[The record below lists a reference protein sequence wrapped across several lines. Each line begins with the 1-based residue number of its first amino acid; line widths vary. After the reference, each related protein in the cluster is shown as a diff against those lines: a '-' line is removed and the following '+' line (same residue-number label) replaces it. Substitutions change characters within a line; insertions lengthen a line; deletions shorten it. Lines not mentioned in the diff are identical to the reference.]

1 MPASGRIWGPVPPDV
16 ARPSIAGPPVTEAT
30 PLLSPDSAASAEAS
44 AAPADRV
51 LIHRLASRDPEALAA
66 LYDRH
71 IGAVFSLAARIVE
84 DSDEAGRVVHE
95 VFDQAWSDVESYDG
109 GRLSVG
115 RWLLEMTRARA
126 IARLRER
133 ETAAREA
140 PATAA
145 AAEAEAPATAA
156 VEAEAPATAAAE
168 AEEPATAA
176 VEAEAPTATE
186 AEAPATAAA
195 EAEEPAT
202 AAAEAEA
209 PATAAAEAVVADAIA
224 AESGAA
230 TLRLPSPAQGS
241 AYDVY
246 GPERADSVRAALA
259 GLPLLQRLGIELA
272 YYEGLTL
279 SQIAGRLEQPP
290 ETINARIRSGL
301 EHIRTALEDPGE

>member
-1 MPASGRIWGPVPPDV
+1 M
-16 ARPSIAGPPVTEAT
+16 TEAT
-30 PLLSPDSAASAEAS
+30 PLLSPDSGAFADAS

-84 DSDEAGRVVHE
+84 EPAEAGRVVHE

-133 ETAAREA
+133 ETAA
-140 PATAA
+140 
-145 AAEAEAPATAA
+145 
-156 VEAEAPATAAAE
+156 VEAPATAAAE
-168 AEEPATAA
+168 AEAPDTAEAVEAEVPDTAA
-176 VEAEAPTATE
+176 VEAEAPDAV
-186 AEAPATAAA
+186 AA
-195 EAEEPAT
+195 EAAV
-202 AAAEAEA
+202 AEAI
-209 PATAAAEAVVADAIA
+209 VASS
-224 AESGAA
+224 EAA
-230 TLRLPSPAQGS
+230 TLHLPAPAQAS

-246 GPERADSVRAALA
+246 GPEEADRVRAALA

-272 YYEGLTL
+272 YFEGLTL

-290 ETINARIRSGL
+290 EMINARIRSGL
-301 EHIRTALEDPGE
+301 ECIRAALEEPGE